1 MIPIPNT
8 VNTTAYQVLLP
19 FLLIKMVNR
28 VIKPSN
34 AVIRM
39 VNSELYVFETSMLMP
54 SPHNIAV
61 EVNAIMQNGHFG
73 SITNSRK
80 GITPNLLFGL
90 VSPTVQVLQFVFIFW
105 QSVITNNL
113 SFKLFVEQYRYK
125 N

>member
-1 MIPIPNT
+1 
-8 VNTTAYQVLLP
+8 
-19 FLLIKMVNR
+19 
-28 VIKPSN
+28 
-34 AVIRM
+34 M

-105 QSVITNNL
+105 QSVIHKQL
-113 SFKLFVEQYRYK
+113 DFKIVCITI
-125 N
+125 